1 MAADTLGHLLA
12 LHVTPAS
19 AEDRGE
25 VERLAR
31 TVQAVTNDAVELAWV
46 DQVYTGKRAANVS
59 CPLLSGPSTMRVLI
73 KEGTTNAC
81 EKAQAGRDHRE
92 AA

>member
-1 MAADTLGHLLA
+1 MARYSTDVAGLAPVAGATDVAVWANSSMGVRSPCMAVDTLGHLLA

-19 AEDRGE
+19 VEDRGE

-46 DQVYTGKRAANVS
+46 D
-59 CPLLSGPSTMRVLI
+59 
-73 KEGTTNAC
+73 
-81 EKAQAGRDHRE
+81 
-92 AA
+92 